1 MAETLGS
8 LCDKLTV
15 LILKQWHSQDQTQLS
30 NIEHQEKLL
39 RREIDEYI
47 HSAINGTIPLELI
60 SLPANKVYQKKGN
73 QVKKCG
79 GDIGDVFSEL
89 ALINCKLWHQQEK
102 VYQFETVPI
111 HQKDEVIKQ
120 LAVLN
125 LERNQCI
132 DEINSRLY
140 RLVKSLSG

>member
-15 LILKQWHSQDQTQLS
+15 LILKQWHSQDRAQLS
-30 NIEHQEKLL
+30 NIEDQEKLL

-47 HSAINGTIPLELI
+47 HSAVNGAIPLELI

-73 QVKKCG
+73 PVKKCG

-89 ALINCKLWHQQEK
+89 ALTNCKLWHQQEK

-132 DEINSRLY
+132 DEINSCFY